1 MKCMQTNGYGLF
13 NSPMLSKSIDVAYSD
28 TKQHGKKHEKNYSHI
43 KFYIRRNKK
52 KKKTNKQTNNKTKKK
67 RERYVKCLGR

>member
-13 NSPMLSKSIDVAYSD
+13 NSPMLYKSIAVAYSD

-52 KKKTNKQTNNKTKKK
+52 TNKQTNKQTIKPK
-67 RERYVKCLGR
+67 RKERDM